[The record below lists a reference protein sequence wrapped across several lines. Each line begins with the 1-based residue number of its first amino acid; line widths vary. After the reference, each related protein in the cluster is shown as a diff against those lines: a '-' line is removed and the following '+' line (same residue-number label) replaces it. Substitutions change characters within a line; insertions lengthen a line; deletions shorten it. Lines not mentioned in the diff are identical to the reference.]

1 MEKNCQQCHLHKK
14 MKFRLITDGYY
25 ICILKRFFIWE
36 TEVLR
41 VEYSEQNLFKAIDYL
56 NQKNDNYYGK

>member
-1 MEKNCQQCHLHKK
+1 
-14 MKFRLITDGYY
+14 MKFRLVTDGYH

-41 VEYSEQNLFKAIDYL
+41 VEYSEENLFRAIDYL
-56 NQKNDNYYGK
+56 NQKNDKYYGR

>member
-1 MEKNCQQCHLHKK
+1 
-14 MKFRLITDGYY
+14 MKFRLVTDGYH

-41 VEYSEQNLFKAIDYL
+41 VEYSEEFPHESTTGALAK
-56 NQKNDNYYGK
+56 